1 MHELVITNGRVG
13 LADGWNDCDIGVD
26 GGRITALGEHLSG
39 ARTIDAAG
47 HWVLPG
53 GVDTH
58 CHLDQP
64 SWGGTEGADG
74 FGTGSLAAVFGGTT
88 TIVPFAMPAPGTTM
102 PEGVER
108 SLALAEGRSF
118 ADYSL
123 HAIATE
129 ITGPAADQ
137 MDWLCALGIPSVK
150 AFMTYEGFAVS
161 DARMLELMDG
171 ARARGMTVMIHA
183 ENDAIIRHARDKLLG
198 AGRTAL
204 RYHLIA
210 HGEAVEREAIHR
222 VATLAE
228 VTGARVLIVHISSA
242 QGLEELRRARLRG
255 TDVTGET
262 CPQYVLVPPAAL
274 DGPAEEAARFLFCP
288 PGRERASHAA
298 LWQGLE
304 ADDIALWSS
313 DHSPGPLA
321 DKVAAADFDKAVSG
335 IPGLETRLPLLFA
348 EGLLTGRLSLPR
360 YLSVAGAAAA
370 RYYGLDGKG
379 AIAPGFDADLVLWD
393 PALRWQIRAAEQRSH
408 TGYTP
413 FEGRWMTGKPVTVLL
428 RGQTVVENGQLAD
441 RPPDGRFLPRRPLDP
456 SALRL
461 PIEDTTPWLAA

>member
-1 MHELVITNGRVG
+1 MHERVITNGRVG
-13 LADGWNDCDIGVD
+13 LSDGWADCDIGID
-26 GGRITALGEHLSG
+26 GGRITALGEGLKG
-39 ARTIDAAG
+39 AEILDAAG
-47 HWVLPG
+47 LWVLPG
-53 GVDTH
+53 GVDAH

-102 PEGVER
+102 PQAVER

-129 ITGPAADQ
+129 ATGPAQDQ
-137 MDWLCALGIPSVK
+137 MDWLCAQGIPSVK

-161 DARMLELMDG
+161 DERMLELMDG

-183 ENDAIIRHARDKLLG
+183 ENDAIIRHSRDKLLA

-210 HGEAVEREAIHR
+210 HSAAVEREAIHR

-242 QGLEELRRARLRG
+242 QGIEELTRARLRG

-274 DGPAEEAARFLFCP
+274 DGPAEDAARFLFCP
-288 PGRERASHAA
+288 PGREAASHAA
-298 LWQGLE
+298 LWQALE
-304 ADDIALWSS
+304 AGDIALWSS

-321 DKVAAADFDKAVSG
+321 DKVAAEDFDKAVSG
-335 IPGLETRLPLLFA
+335 IPGLETRLPLLFS
-348 EGLLTGRLSLPR
+348 EGLASGRLSLPR

-370 RYYGLDGKG
+370 RYYGLEGKG

-393 PALRWQIRAAEQRSH
+393 PAARWQVRAAEQRSRA
-408 TGYTP
+408 GYTP
-413 FEGRWMTGKPVTVLL
+413 FEGRWLTGRPLTVLL
-428 RGQTVVENGQLAD
+428 RGRTVVADGRLAE
-441 RPPDGRFLPRRPLDP
+441 RPPQGRFLPRRPLDP
-456 SALRL
+456 STFRL